1 MGSSTGRRVAIGV
14 AAAVAGIAATG
25 CEPASSGGLSAV
37 AAAVTTDKTATST
50 LERLRF
56 DVRWLSCTGK
66 ARPGIIG
73 SAAPSASPPVPVT
86 VDCRG
91 ETGSGQRITI
101 TGKVTREIEGRCV
114 HGDLM
119 AKVDRKTV
127 FEATMLG
134 DCGAQPTATATATVT
149 PPPPDPR
156 PTRPPSTVTT
166 TVTPAPTPT
175 PTPPP
180 PPTPAVTVT
189 VTVTPDTA
197 PTPTLVGG
205 LRPSDPNA

>member
-1 MGSSTGRRVAIGV
+1 MVSSRRRRVTIAV

-25 CEPASSGGLSAV
+25 CEPGASGGLSAV
-37 AAAVTTDKTATST
+37 AAAVTTDRTATST

-66 ARPGIIG
+66 AAPGIIG
-73 SAAPSASPPVPVT
+73 SVAPSSSPPAPVT

-114 HGDLM
+114 HGELT
-119 AKVDRKTV
+119 AKVGRKTV

-134 DCGAQPTATATATVT
+134 DCGAQPTATATVT
-149 PPPPDPR
+149 PPPTESPW
-156 PTRPPSTVTT
+156 PTRPPSTVTA
-166 TVTPAPTPT
+166 TVTPAPTA
-175 PTPPP
+175 PPEP

-189 VTVTPDTA
+189 VTVAPKTP
-197 PTPTLVGG
+197 PTPTPVGDP
-205 LRPSDPNA
+205 RPSDPNA